1 MCRIFPFAFIA
12 ASFLI
17 PAANAQQVDDI
28 LRNITSPRWLLDQE
42 AQERP
47 TYYAL
52 LDGGAN
58 WLPTRILFRTGNES
72 LLGLTDEQNERL
84 SFLRKDN
91 EIGREV
97 MMKRLQSPF
106 PEYEQAEQAMRA
118 TIPNDDPD
126 FRNTSE
132 EQEKAYVAAA
142 SVSYSFFDKIM
153 DEEIYNTLT
162 PEQMKTV
169 QFLKM
174 QLLPEMGYPS
184 VSMFEPLGLSDEQK
198 KEMEAIKQEMLV
210 EFDLLVDEAM
220 NHRREYFKA
229 MLESVVETNRET
241 PLTSWEEISKAMST
255 GATKAGEKPEF
266 QQRFQEHNKKGQSFA
281 TRFRDRLMNVL
292 TDEQLDEMQKI
303 MDDSPDFVKQML
315 QARKQQRDAMERSGQ
330 YVPGPDSWRPG
341 DPLPAQ
347 FKVERQQSRFP
358 RSE

>member
-1 MCRIFPFAFIA
+1 MHRIVLFVF
-12 ASFLI
+12 STVLFLI
-17 PAANAQQVDDI
+17 PIANAQQANDF

-58 WLPTRILFRTGNES
+58 WLPTRILLRTGNES
-72 LLGLTDEQNERL
+72 LLNLTDEQNERL

-106 PEYEQAEQAMRA
+106 PEFDQAERAMLA
-118 TIPNDDPD
+118 AVPQDDPN
-126 FRNTSE
+126 FYNATE
-132 EQEKAYVAAA
+132 EQKKAYIAAA
-142 SVSYSFFDKIM
+142 SVSYSFFDKVK
-153 DEEIYNTLT
+153 DEEIENTLT

-169 QFLKM
+169 QLLKM
-174 QLLPEMGYPS
+174 QLLPEMGFPS

-198 KEMEAIKQEMLV
+198 KEMEAIKQGMLA

-220 NHRREYFKA
+220 SLRREYFKA
-229 MLESVVETNRET
+229 MLENVVEANRVT
-241 PLTSWEEISKAMST
+241 PLTSGEEVSKAMSA
-255 GATKAGEKPEF
+255 GATKAGEKPELR
-266 QQRFQEHNKKGQSFA
+266 QRYQEHSKKGQSFA

-292 TDEQLDEMQKI
+292 TDEQLDAMQKV
-303 MDDSPDFVKQML
+303 MDDSPDFVKRML
-315 QARKQQRDAMERSGQ
+315 QAGKQQRTATEKSNQ
-330 YVPGPDSWRPG
+330 YVPGPGSWRPG
-341 DPLPAQ
+341 DSLPAQ
-347 FKVERQQSRFP
+347 FKIERQQGRFP